1 MLKLSKQ
8 YIPLNEKQDKIKT
21 DIIGVRFGR
30 LIVQSYSHSEKR
42 TKSNG
47 SKHYYNCL
55 CDCSNTCIKER
66 CSLKCGNTSSCGCI
80 RSEMLTKRNKETGS
94 LHGDSVKYERLHN
107 SWSAMLNRCD
117 HTNNKNY
124 DLYGGRGIKVCDEWH
139 KWEVFRDWALDNG
152 YNDGLTIDRIDRNGN
167 YEPSNCRWVTM
178 DVQANNKSNNKYI
191 TYQGRTQSLADWCR
205 ELDIDYFRTKARLNS
220 CGMTPEQ
227 AFEMPKYYTQKECGN
242 SVSKR
247 NEAI

>member
-1 MLKLSKQ
+1 MSKQ

-30 LIVQSYSHSEKR
+30 LIVQSNSHSEKC

-55 CDCSNTCIKER
+55 CDCGNTCIKER
-66 CSLKCGNTSSCGCI
+66 CYLKYGNTSSCGCI
-80 RSEMLTKRNKETGS
+80 RSEMLAKRNKETAS
-94 LHGDSVKYERLHN
+94 LHGDSKRYERMHN
-107 SWSAMLNRCD
+107 SWSAMLNRCE
-117 HTNNKNY
+117 HINNKNY
-124 DLYGGRGIKVCDEWH
+124 DLYGGRGIRVCDEWH
-139 KWEVFRDWALDNG
+139 KWEVFRDWALNNG

-205 ELDIDYFRTKARLNS
+205 ELDLDYDRTKARLNS
-220 CGMTPEQ
+220 CNMTTEQ
-227 AFEMPKYYTQKECGN
+227 AFELPKYYTQKECN
-242 SVSKR
+242 NKVSKR